1 MMAKQSHNQELF
13 GPYAL
18 RMAGAK
24 TGTEH
29 KAIISEMCER
39 HSISPAKAY
48 KMLHECGWESGRK
61 ARRDIGKSS
70 VGEETLKKISALIWD
85 SSRQNGKVELSVS
98 DCRAILL
105 ANGVD
110 IPVGDSQLR
119 ELLRRHKLDA
129 KNAKKPTP
137 HQRMRSEY
145 PNQVHLVDPSL
156 ALFYY
161 TPNGEQHVLHDD
173 EVYKNKQFL
182 EGKEHLK
189 CWRYV
194 LTDHYSSSVCVR
206 YYAASGEKADN
217 MYDFLL
223 YAWGKKNDPVYG
235 FHGLPELLIWDCGS
249 ANKARAITKA
259 LQAFRI
265 TTAPHLPGNPR
276 AKGQV
281 ERANDLVEHKFESR
295 LRIEPVHSI
304 DELNEAAERWCAAF
318 NSDSIE
324 NTDSR
329 LHRGRRVIGCRYNL
343 WNSIKN
349 EQLRELPDPEICRQ
363 IYTTGIVGRTVAG
376 DLTVTLLHPKTKRS
390 EVYSLAGLPGIIIG
404 KRVNVQPIL
413 VDAEPLIIASWEIDK
428 GEPFSKELEPIEWD
442 RAGFDVT
449 APVFGKEYQRLP
461 DTQIEKNSKELARVN
476 AELKGTLKAHSF
488 INPANPFAS
497 QRTGEQITV
506 SQPDRVAIH
515 EILISHFEFVKRV
528 SARLGYTPDGLY
540 DHVKKEYL
548 NGVPES
554 LVETTAKEYE
564 LANHDGSQ
572 NRIANFM

>member
-1 MMAKQSHNQELF
+1 MMEKQLHNQELF

-18 RMAGAK
+18 RMEEAK
-24 TGTEH
+24 TAPEH
-29 KAIISEMCER
+29 KAIINEMCER
-39 HSISPAKAY
+39 LCISPAKAY
-48 KMLHECGWESGRK
+48 KMLHECGWKSGRK
-61 ARRDIGKSS
+61 ARRDMGTSS
-70 VGEETLKKISALIWD
+70 VGEETLKKISSLIWD
-85 SSRQNGKVELSVS
+85 SSRNNGKVELSVS

-223 YAWGKKNDPVYG
+223 YAWGRKNNPVYG

-259 LQAFRI
+259 LQAFRV
-265 TTAPHLPGNPR
+265 TTMPHLPGNPR

-295 LRIEPVHSI
+295 LRIEPVRSI
-304 DELNEAAERWCAAF
+304 EELNEAAERWCAAF

-329 LHRGRRVIGCRYNL
+329 LHRGRKVIGCRYNL

-363 IYTTGIVGRTVAG
+363 VYTTGIEGRKVAG
-376 DLTVTLLHPKTKRS
+376 DLTVTFLHPKTKRP
-390 EVYSLAGLPGIIIG
+390 EAYSLAGLPGVIIG
-404 KRVNVQPIL
+404 MKVNVQPIL
-413 VDAEPLIIASWEIDK
+413 VDVEPLIIASWEIRK
-428 GEPFSKELEPIEWD
+428 GEPFSKELQPIEWD
-442 RAGFDVT
+442 RAGFDVS

-461 DTQIEKNSKELARVN
+461 DTQIEKNSKELALVN

-488 INPANPFAS
+488 INPANPFAR
-497 QRTGEQITV
+497 QRTGEQI
-506 SQPDRVAIH
+506 SIAAPDCVQVH
-515 EILISHFEFVKRV
+515 DILISHFEAAKQVK
-528 SARLGYTPDGLY
+528 ARNGWLD
-540 DHVKKEYL
+540 DSFIARMKKEYPE
-548 NGVPES
+548 GVPSS
-554 LVETTAKEYE
+554 LVDDIA
-564 LANHDGSQ
+564 HDEAGAESAAQ
-572 NRIANFM
+572 SM

>member
-1 MMAKQSHNQELF
+1 MMPKQSHNQELF

-18 RMAGAK
+18 RMADAK
-24 TGTEH
+24 TSAERI
-29 KAIISEMCER
+29 AIISEMCNS

-61 ARRDIGKSS
+61 ARRDMGKSS
-70 VGEETLKKISALIWD
+70 VDEVTLKKISALIWD

-110 IPVGDSQLR
+110 ISVGDSRLR

-223 YAWGKKNDPVYG
+223 YAWGKKNSPVYG

-259 LQAFRI
+259 LQAFRV
-265 TTAPHLPGNPR
+265 TTMPHLPGNPR

-304 DELNEAAERWCAAF
+304 GQLNEAAERWCAAF

-329 LHRGRRVIGCRYNL
+329 LHRGHKVIGCRYNL
-343 WNSIKN
+343 WNSIKD

-363 IYTTGIVGRTVAG
+363 VYTTGIVGRTVAG

-390 EVYSLAGLPGIIIG
+390 EAYSLAGLPGIIIG
-404 KRVNVQPIL
+404 KQVNVQPIL
-413 VDAEPLIIASWEIDK
+413 VDAEPLIVASWEVRK
-428 GEPFSKELEPIEWD
+428 GEPFSKELKPIEWD

-461 DTQIEKNSKELARVN
+461 DTQIEKNSKELKRIN
-476 AELKGTLKAHSF
+476 TELKGTLKAHSF
-488 INPANPFAS
+488 INPTNPFAS
-497 QRTGEQITV
+497 QRTGEQISV
-506 SQPDRVAIH
+506 AAPDSVQIH
-515 EILISHFEFVKRV
+515 DIRISHFEAAKQVK
-528 SARLGYTPDGLY
+528 ARNGWIDETFIGRM
-540 DHVKKEYL
+540 KKEYPE
-548 NGVPES
+548 GVPSS
-554 LVETTAKEYE
+554 LVDDIAHDEAGADSAAK
-564 LANHDGSQ
+564 S
-572 NRIANFM
+572 M